1 MTDSVSVLEAVVR
14 RDLYFILFGTGELES
29 ELEEL
34 NRRRSGKSFCFLGR
48 DDEDPFCPEHRWNQA
63 VHRNRRQDTRPAYMK
78 AGRVILLARLEITR

>member
-34 NRRRSGKSFCFLGR
+34 NRRRSGKSFFVFEGGTMKIHFALSIDGIRRCIGIGVKING
-48 DDEDPFCPEHRWNQA
+48 PPE
-63 VHRNRRQDTRPAYMK
+63 
-78 AGRVILLARLEITR
+78 